1 MEGLVIDKHIT
12 MADLKGT
19 LLAMCQHVFGADRT
33 IRLRPSYFPFTEP
46 SVEVDVSC
54 FRCGGKGC
62 PVCKYTG
69 WIEVLGAGMV
79 HPNVL
84 RAANIDADVY
94 GGFAFG
100 LGPDRFAMLK
110 YGIDDIRSFY
120 TDDLRFLTQFSQEG

>member
-1 MEGLVIDKHIT
+1 MLSG
-12 MADLKGT
+12 
-19 LLAMCQHVFGADRT
+19 
-33 IRLRPSYFPFTEP
+33 S

-62 PVCKYTG
+62 AICKYSG

-84 RAANIDADVY
+84 TNAGVDADVY

-100 LGPDRFAMLK
+100 VGPDRLAMLK
-110 YGIDDIRSFY
+110 YGVDDIRSFY
-120 TDDLRFLTQFSQEG
+120 TDDLRFLHQFKTEG